1 MYSAEL
7 FWDYKA
13 VLIDYEKNMIGFSCY
28 NNSENYY
35 IFGYDTENGFE
46 VKMEKDVAGDSYM
59 STRGVYI
66 DDRFYVVKGNAIE
79 SYRMGSFEKI
89 DDIIL

>member
-1 MYSAEL
+1 
-7 FWDYKA
+7 
-13 VLIDYEKNMIGFSCY
+13 MIS
-28 NNSENYY
+28 NRV
-35 IFGYDTENGFE
+35 E
-46 VKMEKDVAGDSYM
+46 VKMEEDVAGDSYM